1 MRDVLWIARTAWW
14 FGAALGQMDSLHNHC
29 ALLLSLGHF
38 SVSQL
43 SFILP
48 LYPLNH
54 FYPVF
59 FCPSRLCVCSP
70 PIIFIPMWIE
80 FGVLDIPLKVGSWK
94 LFMGSLIILP
104 VVGSHKAQCFCDGV
118 WLWSEFSGQPQKP
131 RKDSPKPV
139 LWQQKVDDIA
149 ERSLALKELFLLQS
163 FSLCV
168 P

>member
-14 FGAALGQMDSLHNHC
+14 FGAALGQMDSLHSHC

-94 LFMGSLIILP
+94 LSMGSLIIIKRS
-104 VVGSHKAQCFCDGV
+104 VSVMGYGFDQNFQANHKSPGKILQNQSYGNRKLTILLREA
-118 WLWSEFSGQPQKP
+118 WLWKSSFFSSLFHCVCP
-131 RKDSPKPV
+131 RMFG
-139 LWQQKVDDIA
+139 LI
-149 ERSLALKELFLLQS
+149 
-163 FSLCV
+163 
-168 P
+168 